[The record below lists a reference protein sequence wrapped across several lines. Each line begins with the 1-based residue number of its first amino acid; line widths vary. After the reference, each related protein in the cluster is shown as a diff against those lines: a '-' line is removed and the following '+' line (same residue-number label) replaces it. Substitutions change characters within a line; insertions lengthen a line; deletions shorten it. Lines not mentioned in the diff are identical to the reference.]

1 MTSPD
6 ALIAARRARAQRAH
20 DQALTALKAMTR
32 AREPITF
39 AAVAARAG
47 VSREFLYRHPD
58 LADKIRQARH
68 DTPTP
73 LAPAPHASEGSPLS
87 ALRAHIRRLEAQH
100 AHELSALR
108 NENKRLRAELELA
121 LGQLIA
127 SDHPVP
133 PTN

>member
-20 DQALTALKAMTR
+20 DQALAALKAMTR
-32 AREPITF
+32 ARERITF

-47 VSREFLYRHPD
+47 VSREFLYRHAD
-58 LADKIRQARH
+58 LADQIRQARH

-73 LAPAPHASEGSPLS
+73 LAPVSHASESSPLS
-87 ALRAHIRRLEAQH
+87 ALRAHIRRIEAQH
-100 AHELSALR
+100 AHDLSALR

-127 SDHPVP
+127 PGQPNP
-133 PTN
+133 PTG